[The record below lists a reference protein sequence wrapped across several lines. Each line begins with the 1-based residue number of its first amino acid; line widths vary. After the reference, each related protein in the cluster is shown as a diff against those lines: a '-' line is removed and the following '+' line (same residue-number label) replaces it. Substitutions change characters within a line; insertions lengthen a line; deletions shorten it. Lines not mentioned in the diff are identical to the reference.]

1 MTNRDFGQLVLGHE
15 APSLEKRE
23 NVVRNGLRD
32 WSYQGSYIR
41 AHAVK
46 ATSKSAVYAA
56 VSYEKNG
63 IRFLTYAV
71 ASLKCSRKDDGH
83 WLSVECFL
91 TNTATPF
98 TLTDCPDEVFAAGQ
112 ATGLTAQ
119 VDSSWYSQC
128 MQSRKVKANIEA
140 LKKGQIFVLDSTS
153 HSTEIT
159 GEKATYAIALSK
171 KTARFISPFAG
182 KIHDADAIELLQ
194 HYTPI
199 PHHQVPAFTETDSYT
214 EVGELLFDLS
224 GFVPTLKGRL
234 AAGAKAALITKARKE
249 LDRKFNVA
257 VMQFDFGGKFTS
269 GAWLS

>member
-1 MTNRDFGQLVLGHE
+1 MTNRDFGQLVLGQE
-15 APSLEKRE
+15 APSLVKRE

-32 WSYQGSYIR
+32 WCYQGSYIR
-41 AHAVK
+41 VHAVK
-46 ATSKSAVYAA
+46 ATSKSAAYAA

-63 IRFLTYAV
+63 VRFLTYTV
-71 ASLKCSRKDDGH
+71 ASLRCSRKDDGH

-91 TNTATPF
+91 TNAATPF
-98 TLTDCPDEVFAAGQ
+98 TLTDCPDEIFAAGQ

-128 MQSRKVKANIEA
+128 MQSQKVRANIQA
-140 LKKGQIFVLDSTS
+140 LKKGQIFMLDPSSPSTDIA
-153 HSTEIT
+153 E
-159 GEKATYAIALSK
+159 EKATYAIALSK

-182 KIHDADAIELLQ
+182 KSQEADAIGLLQ

-199 PHHQVPAFTETDSYT
+199 PHHQVPTFTETDAYT

-224 GFVPTLKGRL
+224 GYVPALKGRL
-234 AAGAKAALITKARKE
+234 AAGAKAALLTRARKE
-249 LDRKFNVA
+249 VDRKFCVA
-257 VMQFDFGGKFTS
+257 VRQFDFGGKFTS